1 MTLLVDIVISFWI
14 IDYQS
19 TVVNSIEAIVAHL
32 KWHGITD
39 NAAFVTLICSAIIT
53 IVKA

>member
-1 MTLLVDIVISFWI
+1 MTKLNNRIVDVIGFWT

-32 KWHGITD
+32 K
-39 NAAFVTLICSAIIT
+39 
-53 IVKA
+53 